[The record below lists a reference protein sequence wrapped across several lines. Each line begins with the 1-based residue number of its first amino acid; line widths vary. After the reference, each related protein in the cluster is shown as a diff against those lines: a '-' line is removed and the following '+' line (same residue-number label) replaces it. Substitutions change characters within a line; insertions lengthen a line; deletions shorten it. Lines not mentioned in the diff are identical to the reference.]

1 MKEQL
6 QQLLSDGLFHEA
18 QTFIETIDMELL
30 KDCLLEMA
38 FDQQDESTYLFVGY
52 LLQQQESSAYHDL
65 AYLLMAQPLCH
76 LERAYFT
83 AYKHAKR
90 AVELTDYTDKLLLE
104 NLLFLHGVPDQVVS
118 GEEAA
123 DIAQKI
129 LMIEPSHQVANEWMK
144 DYKRRS

>member
-6 QQLLSDGLFHEA
+6 QQLLSKGYFEEANNLIEPLDFHVFE
-18 QTFIETIDMELL
+18 ELL
-30 KDCLLEMA
+30 VEIA
-38 FDQQDESTYLFVGY
+38 FDHGDESTYLFVVY
-52 LLQQQESSAYHDL
+52 LLQQHESATYHDL

-90 AVELTDYTDKLLLE
+90 AVELTNYTDMLLLE

-118 GEEAA
+118 DEEAA
-123 DIAQKI
+123 DVARKI
-129 LMIEPSHQVANEWMK
+129 LMIKPSNRVAAE
-144 DYKRRS
+144 

>member
-6 QQLLSDGLFHEA
+6 QQLLSKGHFEEANNLIKRLDFHVV
-18 QTFIETIDMELL
+18 QDLL
-30 KDCLLEMA
+30 VEIA
-38 FDQQDESTYLFVGY
+38 FDDEDEATYLFVVY
-52 LLQQQESSAYHDL
+52 LMEQQELAIYHDL

-76 LERAYFT
+76 LERAYYT

-90 AVELTDYTDKLLLE
+90 AVELTDYTDILLLE

-118 GEEAA
+118 DEEAA
-123 DIAQKI
+123 DVAQRI
-129 LMIEPSHQVANEWMK
+129 LILEPSHRVANEWLK